1 MLKILFNK
9 NPVSRRKAFT
19 LVEVMIVVAIIALLA
34 AVAIPNLLR
43 ARVTANEAAAQ
54 SNLKAIAN
62 SLENYAA
69 LNSIYPSNTSQ
80 LIGASPPYL
89 SVDFFSG
96 PRNGYSFTSVLADYY
111 YTITASPIN
120 ETSGTTTFT
129 VTTGGVLGTP

>member
-1 MLKILFNK
+1 MIKK
-9 NPVSRRKAFT
+9 KAFT

-43 ARVTANEAAAQ
+43 ARVTANEASAQ

-69 LNSIYPSNTSQ
+69 LNSVYPVNTTQ

-89 SVDFFSG
+89 SVDFFTG
-96 PRNGYSFTSVLADYY
+96 THNGYTFTSVLADYY
-111 YTITASPIN
+111 YTITASPFN
-120 ETSGTTTFT
+120 STAGTTTFT
-129 VTTGGVLGTP
+129 VTTGGILSPQ